1 MAFSSKSHGGGEGVC
16 SETGDRT
23 VFPKKWAMLD
33 LSKIVGY
40 CLFYGGEEIRTFSL
54 PPQVHEPSE
63 NETWVSDR

>member
-1 MAFSSKSHGGGEGVC
+1 MAFSSKSHGEGGCAVRQV
-16 SETGDRT
+16 TGPF
-23 VFPKKWAMLD
+23 FPKKWAMLD

-40 CLFYGGEEIRTFSL
+40 CLFYGGEEIRTFSF